1 MRSAGPI
8 RYLALGDSYTIG
20 TGASGLDA
28 NFPSRLARQ
37 LEDATGSTVELRNPA
52 VNGFTTS
59 DLIVN
64 ELPELERF
72 KPDLV
77 TILIGVNDLVQRSDE
92 ASYRTRL
99 RRIYDS
105 VGRLDLPQGRVVAIS
120 IPDFSIVPAAPSF
133 GVPSQ
138 LHART
143 DAFNAVA
150 RQEASACGFP
160 FLDLGDVSRAGVGRA
175 GWIADDNLHPGDV
188 QYAAWADY
196 LWPQLRDAWVAAAV
210 NSRSP

>member
-1 MRSAGPI
+1 MRSETPI

-20 TGASGLDA
+20 TGASHESA
-28 NFPSRLARQ
+28 NFPSRLARK
-37 LEDATGSTVELRNPA
+37 LEEATGSVVELRNPA
-52 VNGFTTS
+52 VNGYTTT

-72 KPDLV
+72 KPGLV

-92 ASYRTRL
+92 AGYRKRL

-105 VGRLDLPQGRVVAIS
+105 VARLALPQGRVATIS
-120 IPDFSIVPAAPSF
+120 IPDFSIVPAAPTF

-138 LHART
+138 LRART

-150 RQEASACGFP
+150 RQEAGACGFP
-160 FLDLGDVSRAGVGRA
+160 FLELGDVSRAGAGRA
-175 GWIADDNLHPGDV
+175 GWIADDNLHPGDD

-196 LWPQLRDAWVAAAV
+196 LWPHLSGAWTSVVEGTRA
-210 NSRSP
+210 P

>member
-1 MRSAGPI
+1 MQSAVSI

-28 NFPSRLARQ
+28 NFPSRLAHK
-37 LEDATGSTVELRNPA
+37 LEEATGSTVELKNPA
-52 VNGFTTS
+52 VNGYTTT

-92 ASYRTRL
+92 AGYRTRL

-105 VGRLDLPQGRVVAIS
+105 VARLDLPQGRVAAIS
-120 IPDFSIVPAAPSF
+120 IPDFSIVPAAPTF

-150 RQEASACGFP
+150 RQEASACRFS
-160 FLDLGDVSRAGVGRA
+160 FLELGDVSRAGAGRA
-175 GWIADDNLHPGDV
+175 GWIAEDNLHPGDL
-188 QYAAWADY
+188 QYAAWADA
-196 LWPQLRDAWVAAAV
+196 LWPHLRDGWVAAAV
-210 NSRSP
+210 KSG